1 MALRSAVDFS
11 CPVCFEIFKNP
22 VVLSC
27 SHSFCKDCLQT
38 WWADKVV
45 CQCPVCKRRSSK
57 SDPPFNLALRNLCE
71 ALLQELSL
79 EESAYAGTEAQCNL
93 HSEKL
98 KLFCLDNQQPV
109 CVVCRDSRAHT
120 NHSFRPIDE
129 AAQDNREQLR
139 TSLKPLQDK
148 LEHLIQVKVNWD
160 LTAKVIK
167 AQAQHIEKTIKDDF
181 TKLQNFLQKEEEARI
196 TALRKEEEQKS
207 GVMRQRIEALSR
219 EIAALSET
227 IRITEEELKTAD
239 VSFLQNYNAAVERVK
254 QRHLLEDPKLASGA
268 LIDVSKNLGNLTF
281 SVWIKMKDMVSYT
294 PVILDPNTAQS
305 NLLLSADLRSVR
317 CLERESQS
325 PNNPER
331 FDSYTTVLGSEGF
344 NSGTHSWTVE
354 VQNDAD
360 WGVGVIE
367 ESVRRQGVLPTGHW
381 GILFYNGK
389 LDACSPPQIDR
400 TLSVKNP
407 IQRIRVQLDWDRG
420 QLSFSDLDTNTH
432 IYTFSQ
438 TFTKTVVPFM
448 NTSSSVHLRV
458 LPRTVN
464 VHFKK

>member
-11 CPVCFEIFKNP
+11 CSVCFEIFKNP

-38 WWADKVV
+38 WWADKVIL
-45 CQCPVCKRRSSK
+45 QCPVCKRRSSK

-79 EESAYAGTEAQCNL
+79 EESTSAGTEALCNL

-98 KLFCLDNQQPV
+98 KLFCLDHQQPV
-109 CVVCRDSRAHT
+109 CVVCRDSRTHT

-129 AAQDNREQLR
+129 AAQDNRERLR

-148 LEHLIQVKVNWD
+148 LEHLSQVKVNWD
-160 LTAKVIK
+160 LTADEIK
-167 AQAQHIEKTIKDDF
+167 AQARQTEKTIKGEF
-181 TKLQNFLQKEEEARI
+181 TKLQNFLQKEEEARM

-207 GVMRQRIEALSR
+207 GVMMRRIEALSR

-254 QRHLLEDPKLASGA
+254 QRHLLEDPKLASGV
-268 LIDVSKNLGNLTF
+268 LIDMSKHVGNLTF
-281 SVWIKMKDMVSYT
+281 KVWIKMKGMVSYT
-294 PVILDPNTAQS
+294 PVILDPNTAEQ
-305 NLLLSADLRSVR
+305 NLLLSEDLRSVR
-317 CLERESQS
+317 CVERESQL
-325 PNNPER
+325 PKNPER

-354 VQNDAD
+354 VQNDAN
-360 WGVGVIE
+360 WAVGVIE
-367 ESVRRQGVLPTGHW
+367 ESVRRQGDIPTGYW
-381 GILFYNGK
+381 EIWFQNGK
-389 LDACSPPQIDR
+389 LQAYSPPHLDR

-407 IQRIRVQLDWDRG
+407 IQRIRVQMDWDRG
-420 QLSFSDLDTNTH
+420 KLSFFDLDTNTN

-438 TFTKTVVPFM
+438 TFTKKLFPFM
-448 NTSSSVHLRV
+448 NTTSTVQLRV
-458 LPRTVN
+458 LPMTVN
-464 VHFKK
+464 VQLGM